1 MPSTVH
7 LKSFLSNLLQ
17 NEMILNNYGIAL
29 RDAGKKK
36 KANEIFKRAENLGRF
51 NQVKRPGFDG

>member
-1 MPSTVH
+1 
-7 LKSFLSNLLQ
+7 
-17 NEMILNNYGIAL
+17 MILNCIFKIVL
-29 RDAGKKK
+29 KKK